1 MSIYENV
8 KENITIAIFSLQ
20 NNILDVV
27 ANKLENKEFKVETY
41 NDIEILKKDIKNGK
55 IGISIIY
62 GYNNQIEEELKE
74 IENVIFLEYNDTI
87 KKSININDTEFKNL
101 YKELRKCIYNIAN
114 KEKIKFQNFKLDI
127 LSNLVESVSHKIQSD
142 ILLAGACFDIIK
154 MLSEDEKTNK
164 NNEKKELIN
173 TLYNRNS
180 KSLQDANTLLDI
192 MSNATNISSESIMQ
206 CDTIIAIINQILYE
220 TIKENL
226 ATLDISKKIKE
237 NTYICGPLNDII
249 FIICKIIIK
258 LIEDGNKY
266 IKLYIREDD
275 IKWYFEIIVENK
287 FKNKK
292 GIEKV
297 AENVLYVTGLTSKI
311 LENRMWIEVKKIY

>member
-74 IENVIFLEYNDTI
+74 IENVIFLEYNDTT

-292 GIEKV
+292 GLEKV